1 MIIDVKNL
9 RLGVKTE
16 KCDKAYSLLSKRDF
30 PLGTKK
36 KNDMMQSLRSYT
48 FKAVLMNIERDLFV
62 RNTEIGRAHV

>member
-30 PLGTKK
+30 LLGTKK
-36 KNDMMQSLRSYT
+36 K
-48 FKAVLMNIERDLFV
+48 E
-62 RNTEIGRAHV
+62 